1 MLKFDIK
8 PENETST
15 FVHYE
20 VYSTRKQLYLELEE
34 CSGNNVIVNVP
45 IELSS
50 EMEEIYEFLSQS
62 GYNIFD
68 SNDSFYNDI
77 CAAFTTQNG
86 TDILL
91 YDRRMDIYK
100 TTLNIS
106 LCQEGCD
113 FQSYDIK
120 TKKAKCN
127 CYSQK
132 KDLNIEDLS
141 EIKFD
146 KNQMVNDFYQ
156 TIQNSNFRVLKCY
169 KLVFNIKIFIKNIGS
184 IGMSVLLAIFN
195 ILIIIHLTLGS
206 TKIHSFIQI
215 IIKNKYLEN
224 GNNDSN
230 KSDKEM
236 KSKNSDRKEVNKKNE
251 VQNKIEN
258 KKKRKNRISV
268 AFNKKLSLEKLRDI
282 KRKKTSINLS
292 NKGAPPKRKNSQ
304 YKRINNEGSKLDKKY
319 LSNKKKN
326 NKYGYSLI
334 TSKMMTLNLNE
345 KNSNDSEII
354 SKSKKKSKNK
364 KYSKKLGN
372 DLKIYQ
378 KHKNSKENQKLH
390 LNHKRSTAKDI
401 PFGLKSKKSTK
412 DMKSIVNI
420 SKNEETSNNLKSKI
434 LEKDDFK
441 NNEKITDLN
450 TQELNSLKYEEALR
464 LDKRTYFQYY
474 FSLLKKKHLI
484 LFTFL
489 PTNDYNLMSLKIAL
503 FIVSFSMYFT
513 IETFFFNDETMHK
526 IYQESGVYN
535 ILTQIPQIL
544 YSSIVSSIINMI
556 LKSLSLSEKDI
567 LKIKKEKN
575 MYSTVKM
582 SKSIEKCIKIKSFL
596 FFALSL
602 LLMLFFW
609 YFISCFCAVYYN
621 TQTILIKN
629 TLISFGLSMLYP
641 IGINLIPGMFRIP
654 ALRAEKKEKKC
665 LYSFSQY
672 VALI

>member
-1 MLKFDIK
+1 
-8 PENETST
+8 
-15 FVHYE
+15 
-20 VYSTRKQLYLELEE
+20 
-34 CSGNNVIVNVP
+34 
-45 IELSS
+45 
-50 EMEEIYEFLSQS
+50 
-62 GYNIFD
+62 
-68 SNDSFYNDI
+68 
-77 CAAFTTQNG
+77 
-86 TDILL
+86 
-91 YDRRMDIYK
+91 
-100 TTLNIS
+100 
-106 LCQEGCD
+106 
-113 FQSYDIK
+113 
-120 TKKAKCN
+120 
-127 CYSQK
+127 
-132 KDLNIEDLS
+132 
-141 EIKFD
+141 
-146 KNQMVNDFYQ
+146 
-156 TIQNSNFRVLKCY
+156 
-169 KLVFNIKIFIKNIGS
+169 
-184 IGMSVLLAIFN
+184 
-195 ILIIIHLTLGS
+195 
-206 TKIHSFIQI
+206 
-215 IIKNKYLEN
+215 
-224 GNNDSN
+224 
-230 KSDKEM
+230 
-236 KSKNSDRKEVNKKNE
+236 
-251 VQNKIEN
+251 
-258 KKKRKNRISV
+258 
-268 AFNKKLSLEKLRDI
+268 
-282 KRKKTSINLS
+282 
-292 NKGAPPKRKNSQ
+292 
-304 YKRINNEGSKLDKKY
+304 
-319 LSNKKKN
+319 
-326 NKYGYSLI
+326 
-334 TSKMMTLNLNE
+334 MMTLNLNE

-535 ILTQIPQIL
+535 IITQIPQIL

-567 LKIKKEKN
+567 LKIKKETN
-575 MYSTVKM
+575 MHSTVKM

-596 FFALSL
+596 FFTLSL

-621 TQTILIKN
+621 TQIILIKN
-629 TLISFGLSMLYP
+629 TLISFSLSMLYP
-641 IGINLIPGMFRIP
+641 IGINLVPGMFRIP
-654 ALRAEKKEKKC
+654 ALRAKKKNKKC